1 MPKISARNQLLG
13 TIKKITTGA
22 VNSEIILELPG
33 GVEITSIITIESV
46 KKLNLKEGMKAYG
59 IIKASNIMIGID

>member
-46 KKLNLKEGMKAYG
+46 KKLNLKEGMKAYA
-59 IIKASNIMIGID
+59 IIKASNVMIGVD